1 VNKSVLTIWLPA
13 TIVVVCVIVVVSNR
27 LSNSDTNES
36 IESAVSESDDGAEE
50 TTEGNAWQDFLSG
63 MSTEDEPAEEEPSD
77 DVEIG
82 QQKKLNPKFSVD
94 EQINSMNYMNYDLP
108 EVKGRMV
115 VRPMLYQR
123 DFNRSYSVIRQ
134 DGLQNNGPGAWATI
148 KFSPEMIGE
157 EVTGIRFNDVQAT
170 EFLEK
175 NGLEDADIIK
185 EVNGSALNSPE
196 AAFAGMNAIGESEN
210 LTLVIDRGGELITIE
225 INK

>member
-36 IESAVSESDDGAEE
+36 IESAVSESDEGTEE

-82 QQKKLNPKFSVD
+82 QQKKLNPKFSVN

-108 EVKGRMV
+108 QVKGRMV
-115 VRPMLYQR
+115 VRPM
-123 DFNRSYSVIRQ
+123 
-134 DGLQNNGPGAWATI
+134 LQNNGPGAWATI

>member
-1 VNKSVLTIWLPA
+1 MKKSVFTIWLPA
-13 TIVVVCVIVVVSNR
+13 TIIVVSVIVIVSGR
-27 LSNSDTNES
+27 LGDSDTNKT
-36 IESAVSESDDGAEE
+36 IEPAESDVVTEEE
-50 TTEGNAWQDFLSG
+50 TTEGNAWQDFLTG
-63 MSTEDEPAEEEPSD
+63 MSTEDEPTEELSSD
-77 DVEIG
+77 DIKIDR
-82 QQKKLNPKFSVD
+82 QRKLDPKFSVD

-108 EVKGRMV
+108 KVKGRMV